1 MAIKIVKK
9 RTNKFKRHQS
19 DRYHSVKE
27 AWRKPKGIDNRVRRR
42 FKGQTAMPKTRHLLP
57 NGLKKFLV
65 SNVRELDL
73 LLMHN
78 KTFAAEIAHNV
89 SSRNRTTIL
98 ERAKVLNI
106 KVTNP
111 AARLRHAG
119 YSYSGPAAAW
129 AYKTIDTSGIN
140 RVFVLGPSHH
150 FYLNGCALSSCKE
163 YETPIG
169 NLPLDLETIKELRET
184 GKFAP
189 LSLEADEDEHSLE
202 MHLPYVRKVFEGKD
216 IKIVPIVVG
225 AISKEKEAEFGALI
239 APYLARDD
247 TFTVVSSDFCHWG
260 TRFSYTYYYPDAQP
274 TTASG
279 MKLSRSVAPSPSYAI
294 YESITRLD
302 HEAMQILTV
311 PPNTANTAH
320 DLFAR
325 YLENTKN
332 TICGRHP
339 IGVLFGAL
347 SALEK
352 ENDSI
357 KPLVKWVSYASAY
370 VKF

>member
-1 MAIKIVKK
+1 M
-9 RTNKFKRHQS
+9 
-19 DRYHSVKE
+19 SVR
-27 AWRKPKGIDNRVRRR
+27 AASHAGSWYTGDGRQLD
-42 FKGQTAMPKTRHLLP
+42 
-57 NGLKKFLV
+57 
-65 SNVRELDL
+65 RELSGWIQKVEPTDE
-73 LLMHN
+73 
-78 KTFAAEIAHNV
+78 TFPISKCKAIIA
-89 SSRNRTTIL
+89 
-98 ERAKVLNI
+98 
-106 KVTNP
+106 P
-111 AARLRHAG
+111 HAG

-150 FYLNGCALSSCKE
+150 FYLNGCGLSSCTE

-169 NLPLDLETIKELRET
+169 NLPLDLETIKELRAT
-184 GKFAP
+184 DKFAP
-189 LSLEADEDEHSLE
+189 LNLEADEDEHSLE

-279 MKLSRSVAPSPSYAI
+279 IKLSRSVAPSPSYPI

-302 HEAMQILTV
+302 HEAMQILTI

-320 DLFAR
+320 GLFAR
-325 YLENTKN
+325 YLENTRN

-352 ENDSI
+352 ENDDI
-357 KPLVKWVSYASAY
+357 KPLVKWVRYEQSSQCQTIRDSSVSYASAY